1 MGTKKYWII
10 GVVVAVSC
18 ALCFG
23 VYSELRRTG
32 RMQAALIVLQ
42 AANQADSVFTTD
54 SLAQE
59 LVRYFDHPLHFWTSA
74 NDRLMAHYLLGRC
87 YADMGEA
94 PRAIEEYSEAVEQ
107 ADTTASDCDLHALRA
122 VYGQMANVFH
132 QQNLPEEEI
141 EAEQRYIHY
150 SNKMGDSLQ
159 IAIGMEN
166 LTRPYYLIGDSDAIL
181 RYSHAASEIFY
192 SIGRSDLAANA
203 LNTSA
208 FIETQRG
215 NTAEA
220 RWLIGLIRQESSF
233 FDSLGNLRP
242 RREMFYYTIGLY
254 FENSNKLDSAEY
266 YYRRLLPAKE
276 YEAAYRGLL
285 SVYEK
290 REIADSIGKFAR
302 MYADANDAMH
312 RKMSTQAVAQAAK
325 NYQYT
330 HSERRAHLN
339 GEKAKNRLQFLYGL
353 SAIILLLSFVSFYF
367 HRQHREA
374 LQQKI
379 LELSRISSSL
389 AFNQEQL
396 NNARKELDLLS
407 NDHQQLKLSKQKEIE
422 RLLTD
427 NQELQNQYKQ
437 LKDQDKKIAYYN
449 CIIVKKICSLC
460 DKSSQ
465 PTPLSD
471 DEWEQAISLFYQTF
485 PAFVDFVKSR
495 TRSFS
500 DNEWKIVLL
509 TDLEIKTGD
518 MANLM
523 SITTSR
529 ISQLK
534 QQVAHILFDSDST
547 NSMAFLLKRRL
558 HGNF

>member
-1 MGTKKYWII
+1 MKKGLII
-10 GVVVAVSC
+10 GIFAVIAGCAVA
-18 ALCFG
+18 FG
-23 VYSELRRTG
+23 VHHQIQRTAQM
-32 RMQAALIVLQ
+32 RASLAAFQ

-54 SLAQE
+54 SLALE
-59 LVRYFDHPLHFWTSA
+59 LVRFFDHPFHFWTSA

-107 ADTTASDCDLHALRA
+107 ADTTASDCDLRTLRA

-215 NTAEA
+215 NTVEA
-220 RWLIGLIRQESSF
+220 RGLIDLIRQESSF
-233 FDSLGNLRP
+233 FDSHGNLRP
-242 RREMFYYTIGLY
+242 GREMFYYTIGLY

-266 YYRRLLPAKE
+266 YYRHLLPAKE

-302 MYADANDAMH
+302 LYADANDAAHDVM
-312 RKMSTQAVAQAAK
+312 RTDAVILATKNFKYTRQQQLAQRESRRANTFRFALVMLLAVMIIVGLQFMRYSHK
-325 NYQYT
+325 K
-330 HSERRAHLN
+330 SAERRKQLATYRKTLDDLD
-339 GEKAKNRLQFLYGL
+339 AAR
-353 SAIILLLSFVSFYF
+353 
-367 HRQHREA
+367 RETEL
-374 LQQKI
+374 LQQSLSKNDATRKLLKEKEDQI
-379 LELSRISSSL
+379 GQLEMIV
-389 AFNQEQL
+389 
-396 NNARKELDLLS
+396 KELQKQIGKS
-407 NDHQQLKLSKQKEIE
+407 AAGIHVQRLKE
-422 RLLTD
+422 TG
-427 NQELQNQYKQ
+427 
-437 LKDQDKKIAYYN
+437 
-449 CIIVKKICSLC
+449 IVKKF
-460 DKSSQ
+460 
-465 PTPLSD
+465 
-471 DEWEQAISLFYQTF
+471 QAIAHPHPDMDAGGNRCATETEWDRLTEAIRTYHPSLYLFIHKNNLSELKYKVCILSYLGFDNAEISTLTI
-485 PAFVDFVKSR
+485 ASLNSISNAR
-495 TRSFS
+495 TSLARELFNLRSAREL
-500 DNEWKIVLL
+500 NRYLH
-509 TDLEIKTGD
+509 EI
-518 MANLM
+518 
-523 SITTSR
+523 
-529 ISQLK
+529 
-534 QQVAHILFDSDST
+534 
-547 NSMAFLLKRRL
+547 
-558 HGNF
+558 

>member
-1 MGTKKYWII
+1 MKRGLTI
-10 GVVVAVSC
+10 GIVAVIACC
-18 ALCFG
+18 AVAFG
-23 VYSELRRTG
+23 VHHQMRRTAQM
-32 RMQAALIVLQ
+32 RAALVALQ
-42 AANQADSVFTTD
+42 AANQSDSVFTTD
-54 SLAQE
+54 SLALE
-59 LVRYFDHPLHFWTSA
+59 LVRYYDHPLHFWTTS

-107 ADTTASDCDLHALRA
+107 ADTTASDCDLRTLRA

-220 RWLIGLIRQESSF
+220 RWLIDLIRQESSF

-242 RREMFYYTIGLY
+242 GREMFYYTIGLY

-266 YYRRLLPAKE
+266 YYRRLLPAHE

-302 MYADANDAMH
+302 LYADANDAMH

-325 NYQYT
+325 SYQYA
-330 HSERRAHLN
+330 HSERRAHIN
-339 GEKAKNRLQFLYGL
+339 EEKAKNRLQSLYSL
-353 SAIILLLSFVSFYF
+353 SAILLLLSVVSFYF
-367 HRQHREA
+367 HRRHREE
-374 LQQKI
+374 LRQKI
-379 LELSRISSSL
+379 LELSQISSSL
-389 AFNQEQL
+389 TFNQEQL
-396 NNARKELDLLS
+396 KNARKELDLLS
-407 NDHQQLKLSKQKEIE
+407 DDRQQLILSKQKEIE
-422 RLLTD
+422 RLLAEI
-427 NQELQNQYKQ
+427 QKLQDQYTQ
-437 LKDQDKKIAYYN
+437 LKDQDKKLAYYN
-449 CIIVKKICSLC
+449 SIIVKKICSSC

-465 PTPLSD
+465 PSPLSD
-471 DEWEQAISLFYQTF
+471 DEWEQAIDLFYQTF
-485 PAFVDFVKSR
+485 PSFVDFVKSR
-495 TRSFS
+495 AKNFS

-509 TDLEIKTGD
+509 TDMEIKTGD
-518 MANLM
+518 MASLM

-547 NSMAFLLKRRL
+547 NSMPFLLKRKL

>member
-1 MGTKKYWII
+1 MKKGLTI
-10 GVVVAVSC
+10 GIVAVIAGCVVA
-18 ALCFG
+18 FG
-23 VYSELRRTG
+23 VHHEMRRTAQM
-32 RMQAALIVLQ
+32 RAALVALQ

-54 SLAQE
+54 SLALE
-59 LVRYFDHPLHFWTSA
+59 LVRYYDHPLHFWTTS

-107 ADTTASDCDLHALRA
+107 ADTTASDCDLRTLRA

-141 EAEQRYIHY
+141 ESNRNYCNLSRHLGDSVGIIIGY
-150 SNKMGDSLQ
+150 SNL
-159 IAIGMEN
+159 I
-166 LTRPYYLIGDSDAIL
+166 RPYYLLGDTNKVLDITRDAEQMCLSRTDTMSAAWLNVAASYIYIL
-181 RYSHAASEIFY
+181 RDQLTTAQKKI
-192 SIGRSDLAANA
+192 D
-203 LNTSA
+203 
-208 FIETQRG
+208 FIRKYAG
-215 NTAEA
+215 
-220 RWLIGLIRQESSF
+220 I
-233 FDSLGNLRP
+233 FDSQGNLRP
-242 RREMFYYTIGLY
+242 GREMFYYTIGLY

-302 MYADANDAMH
+302 LYADANDAMH

-325 NYQYT
+325 SYQYA
-330 HSERRAHLN
+330 HSERRAHIN
-339 GEKAKNRLQFLYGL
+339 EEKAKNRLQSLYSL
-353 SAIILLLSFVSFYF
+353 SAILLLLSVVSFYF
-367 HRQHREA
+367 HRRHREE
-374 LQQKI
+374 LRQKI
-379 LELSRISSSL
+379 LELSQISSSL
-389 AFNQEQL
+389 TFNQEQL
-396 NNARKELDLLS
+396 KNARKELDLLS
-407 NDHQQLKLSKQKEIE
+407 DDRQQLILSKQKEIE
-422 RLLTD
+422 RLLAVI
-427 NQELQNQYKQ
+427 QKLQDQYTQ
-437 LKDQDKKIAYYN
+437 LKDQDKNLAYYN
-449 CIIVKKICSLC
+449 SIIVKKICSSC

-465 PTPLSD
+465 PSPLSD
-471 DEWEQAISLFYQTF
+471 DEWEQAIDLFYQTF
-485 PAFVDFVKSR
+485 PSFVDFVKSR
-495 TRSFS
+495 AKNFS

-509 TDLEIKTGD
+509 TDMEIKTGD
-518 MANLM
+518 MASLM

-547 NSMAFLLKRRL
+547 NSMPFLLKRKL

>member
-1 MGTKKYWII
+1 MRTAL
-10 GVVVAVSC
+10 VA
-18 ALCFG
+18 
-23 VYSELRRTG
+23 
-32 RMQAALIVLQ
+32 LQ

-54 SLAQE
+54 SLALE
-59 LVRYFDHPLHFWTSA
+59 LVRYFDHPLHFWTTS

-107 ADTTASDCDLHALRA
+107 ADTTASDCDLRTLRA

-220 RWLIGLIRQESSF
+220 RGLIDLIRRESSF
-233 FDSLGNLRP
+233 FDSSGNLQP
-242 RREMFYYTIGLY
+242 GREMFYYTIGLY
-254 FENSNKLDSAEY
+254 FDSINRLDSAEY
-266 YYRRLLPAKE
+266 YYRRLLPARE

-302 MYADANDAMH
+302 LYADANDAMH
-312 RKMSTQAVAQAAK
+312 RKMSTLAVAQAAK
-325 NYQYT
+325 SYQYARQQQLAQRESRRANT
-330 HSERRAHLN
+330 FRFALVMLLAVMIIVGLQFMRYSHKKSAERRKQLATYRKTLDDLD
-339 GEKAKNRLQFLYGL
+339 AAR
-353 SAIILLLSFVSFYF
+353 
-367 HRQHREA
+367 RETEL
-374 LQQKI
+374 LQQSLSKNDATRKLLKEKEDQI
-379 LELSRISSSL
+379 GQLEMIV
-389 AFNQEQL
+389 
-396 NNARKELDLLS
+396 KELQKQIGKS
-407 NDHQQLKLSKQKEIE
+407 AAGIHVQRLKE
-422 RLLTD
+422 TG
-427 NQELQNQYKQ
+427 
-437 LKDQDKKIAYYN
+437 
-449 CIIVKKICSLC
+449 IVKKF
-460 DKSSQ
+460 
-465 PTPLSD
+465 
-471 DEWEQAISLFYQTF
+471 QAIAHPHPDMDAGGNRCATETEWDRLTEAIRTYHPSLYLFIHKNNLSELKYKVCILSYLGFDNAEISTLTK
-485 PAFVDFVKSR
+485 ASLNSISNAR
-495 TRSFS
+495 TSLARELFNLRSAREL
-500 DNEWKIVLL
+500 NRYLH
-509 TDLEIKTGD
+509 EI
-518 MANLM
+518 
-523 SITTSR
+523 
-529 ISQLK
+529 
-534 QQVAHILFDSDST
+534 
-547 NSMAFLLKRRL
+547 
-558 HGNF
+558 